1 MLQSAYHRCIQQIYE
16 SMRATLVKSKCMD
29 LINQT
34 IVITYQISNLY
45 VQVLGFSYEVCILMN
60 NVKNVFF

>member
-1 MLQSAYHRCIQQIYE
+1 
-16 SMRATLVKSKCMD
+16 MD

-34 IVITYQISNLY
+34 IVITYLISNLY
-45 VQVLGFSYEVCILMN
+45 VQVLGFSYEVGILMN